1 LYENEEREREKKKK
15 KPRED
20 DSGRIWVVWVLI
32 MVEKRR
38 E

>member
-1 LYENEEREREKKKK
+1 MKSEKGRRRKK

-20 DSGRIWVVWVLI
+20 DLRRIWVVWVLI

>member
-20 DSGRIWVVWVLI
+20 DLRRIWVVWVLI